1 MIPMKNSTILIMEGE
16 QVIMHT
22 QAASMKEISTSEE
35 EALTVIPG
43 GNQIV
48 MQFIHLEEKKIY
60 TPIYAF

>member
-1 MIPMKNSTILIMEGE
+1 MMIPMKNSTTLIMEGG

-22 QAASMKEISTSEE
+22 QAASMKEISTG
-35 EALTVIPG
+35 EALKMIPG

-60 TPIYAF
+60 TPIFAF

>member
-1 MIPMKNSTILIMEGE
+1 MKNFTTLIMEGE

-22 QAASMKEISTSEE
+22 QAASTKEISTGAE

>member
-1 MIPMKNSTILIMEGE
+1 VFEGG

-22 QAASMKEISTSEE
+22 QAASTKEISTGEE
-35 EALTVIPG
+35 EALKMIPG

-60 TPIYAF
+60 TPTCAF